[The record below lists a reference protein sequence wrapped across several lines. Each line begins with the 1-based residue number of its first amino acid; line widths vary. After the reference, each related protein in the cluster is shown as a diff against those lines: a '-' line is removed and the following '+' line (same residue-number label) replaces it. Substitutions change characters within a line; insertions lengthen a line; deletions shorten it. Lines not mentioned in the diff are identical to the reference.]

1 MASKCAARGASGG
14 AAMRCLVALMTL
26 MLVRQSSCIAS
37 PAATQ
42 PAVAIPSSTRPP
54 ALILFGDSIVDSGNN
69 NGLTTT
75 VRANFA
81 PYGQD
86 FPGHNATGR
95 FSNGKIVGDILGTYA
110 THSRV
115 SIHGCDT
122 DAVWSLTGGRTFQP
136 LGWA

>member
-1 MASKCAARGASGG
+1 VTTPR
-14 AAMRCLVALMTL
+14 
-26 MLVRQSSCIAS
+26 
-37 PAATQ
+37 
-42 PAVAIPSSTRPP
+42 STRPP

-69 NGLTTT
+69 NGLTST

-95 FSNGKIVGDILGTYA
+95 FSNGKIVGDILGTLLVPVYMYM
-110 THSRV
+110 
-115 SIHGCDT
+115 HGCDT
-122 DAVWSLTGGRTFQP
+122 DRNSLEIDRWTFQP